1 MNSGGRG
8 QEGGSL
14 CWFCLIANLS
24 FDISPISQLELVR
37 HAKPAPISARRMC
50 ALADMNSRR
59 GGRPPHKTDIGKPA
73 PTRPEEL
80 PNKNHLVGLRQARRT
95 SRVGAE
101 CHGFN
106 RRSFGKNAMRH
117 VRFCIAVIGTC
128 ARDCALQSETVSE
141 AQATRRRPGA
151 FALYEIPIRFRTT
164 PSRILM
170 QSVTAIRAWTRKNRA
185 LLTRVK
191 GERRHKTSVGH
202 YRIPD
207 LRAYPFGALP

>member
-1 MNSGGRG
+1 MIKRPPHVPFWSCTTQFPLLSCPTMNSGGRG

-24 FDISPISQLELVR
+24 FDISPISQRELVR

-106 RRSFGKNAMRH
+106 RWSFGKK
-117 VRFCIAVIGTC
+117 
-128 ARDCALQSETVSE
+128 RDA
-141 AQATRRRPGA
+141 AG
-151 FALYEIPIRFRTT
+151 
-164 PSRILM
+164 
-170 QSVTAIRAWTRKNRA
+170 A
-185 LLTRVK
+185 LLQRWHWRLRKGWHSLIRNGFRDLGHTRPNLA
-191 GERRHKTSVGH
+191 HS
-202 YRIPD
+202 
-207 LRAYPFGALP
+207 LL